1 MKNKIISISIA
12 TILVLALGACAPVQ
26 PYTNTNGVV
35 SQINAVGTGQV
46 YVVPDVAYI
55 YIGVHTES
63 KDVNQALNK
72 NSTQAQKV
80 ADMLKGMGVAPKDI
94 QTTAFNVIPQQ
105 EFTADGQP
113 SGTKYGIDNTIYVTV
128 RDLTNLGKLLSTVVG
143 DGANSIN
150 GIQFDIQNKEKAQ
163 ADARK
168 LAIQNAIG
176 QAQEMADAAGVKLV
190 RLLSLNVNSSTP
202 PMPYSAMNSGMMKS
216 DTSVPAPMSAGQLVI
231 SVDANLSYEIK

>member
-1 MKNKIISISIA
+1 M
-12 TILVLALGACAPVQ
+12 
-26 PYTNTNGVV
+26 
-35 SQINAVGTGQV
+35 
-46 YVVPDVAYI
+46 
-55 YIGVHTES
+55 HTES

-168 LAIQNAIG
+168 LAIQLYLMLRDKIDYAEFCRRG
-176 QAQEMADAAGVKLV
+176 SHAGMLGDLALV
-190 RLLSLNVNSSTP
+190 
-202 PMPYSAMNSGMMKS
+202 
-216 DTSVPAPMSAGQLVI
+216 
-231 SVDANLSYEIK
+231 